1 MCGRASAFTAA
12 LALVVAAACG
22 RPQRP
27 PVTAQPGEPIPGL
40 ADADRGRFLLGRAL
54 FERVATQE
62 EGLGPLHNAV
72 RCSDCH
78 DRPTPGGGGTVN
90 PVLKATSFSGG
101 RCDPLRSSG
110 GDNIQQLATDLLVAS
125 GLGPEEVPA
134 EATGTVRAV
143 APPLYGLGLLEA
155 IPDSVL
161 EALAD
166 PDDRDGDGISGRLP
180 RRSDGTGVRFGR
192 KGDAADVAEFV
203 DSALRFELGLTTPG
217 HPVEETRNGV
227 HVPEL
232 ADPVPEPEI
241 DEQGFGLLTD
251 YVRFLAAPPREDPP
265 DAQAAD
271 RIARGEELFRDAGC
285 SHCHVAELTTGRVEP
300 AALRLRTVR
309 PFSDLLVHDLGR
321 SAGDVCG
328 EDVAPGEYRTAPLWG
343 LRFRDRYMHDGA
355 ATDLVAAV
363 SLHGGEAQAARTA
376 FLGMSDADR
385 ALLVRFLDSL

>member
-1 MCGRASAFTAA
+1 MDRRVSGSAAV
-12 LALVVAAACG
+12 LALMVAAACE
-22 RPQRP
+22 RLQRL

-62 EGLGPLHNAV
+62 EGLGPLYNAV

-78 DRPTPGGGGTVN
+78 DRPAPGGGGARN

-110 GDNIQQLATDLLVAS
+110 GDNIQQLATDLLVAH
-125 GLGPEEVPA
+125 GLGPEGVPA

-155 IPDSVL
+155 IPDSMI

-180 RRSDGTGVRFGR
+180 RRSDGRGARFGR

-217 HPVEETRNGV
+217 NPVEETRNGV
-227 HVPEL
+227 RVPEL
-232 ADPVPEPEI
+232 ADPAPEPEI

-251 YVRFLAAPPREDPP
+251 YVRFLAAPPRESPP
-265 DAQAAD
+265 DGQAAD
-271 RIARGEELFRDAGC
+271 RIALGEELFGDVGC
-285 SHCHVAELTTGRVEP
+285 SRCHVPELTTGRVEP
-300 AALRLRTVR
+300 PALRSRTVH

-321 SAGDVCG
+321 GAGDVCG

-343 LRFRDRYMHDGA
+343 LRYRDRYMHDGT
-355 ATDLVAAV
+355 ATDLVAAI
-363 SLHGGEAQAARTA
+363 SLHGGEAQASQTA
-376 FLGMSDADR
+376 FFAMSDADR
-385 ALLVRFLDSL
+385 ALLLRFLDSL